1 MQIFVKTL
9 TGKTI
14 TLEVEGTDTIDA
26 VKAKIQDKEGI
37 PPDQQR
43 LIFAGKQLED
53 GRTLQDYNIQKES
66 TLHLVLR
73 LRGGMQIFVKTLTG
87 KTITLEVEGTDTIE
101 AVKAKIQ
108 DKEGIPPDQQRLIF
122 AGKQLEDGRTLQDYN
137 IQKESTLHLVLRLRG
152 GMMDDEDEK
161 PAIVI
166 DNGSGMMKAGCSGED
181 APKVTFSSVVG
192 YPKQK
197 TALVGTDKDYYIGEE
212 AQQKRGILLLK
223 YPLEHGIVQNW
234 DDMEKVWRHTFDNE
248 LRMVVGDENEADE
261 DCQGVLLTEA
271 PMNPKDN
278 RERMTQIM
286 FETFN
291 VRRFYVAI
299 QAVLSLYASGRTTG
313 VVVDCGDG
321 VSHTVPI
328 YEGYSMPHAIQR
340 INLAG
345 RDLTDY
351 ICKILQES
359 KITLTTTAERES
371 AKKIKEDLCYCSMDF
386 ATDVENFAGKE
397 KQFEMPDGTVV
408 TVHNQ
413 MIRCPELMFKPSLDG
428 KEMMGLHEL
437 TKKTV
442 NDCDLDVRKD
452 LLGNVVMSG
461 GTTMFPNMPERLQ
474 AEIQGLVPEATKVK
488 VIAPPER
495 MISVWIGGS
504 ILASLSTF
512 SRMWINRESNPDAQ
526 PPIVGYE
533 EVGPRIVH
541 QMCNS

>member
-1 MQIFVKTL
+1 
-9 TGKTI
+9 
-14 TLEVEGTDTIDA
+14 
-26 VKAKIQDKEGI
+26 
-37 PPDQQR
+37 
-43 LIFAGKQLED
+43 
-53 GRTLQDYNIQKES
+53 
-66 TLHLVLR
+66 
-73 LRGGMQIFVKTLTG
+73 
-87 KTITLEVEGTDTIE
+87 
-101 AVKAKIQ
+101 
-108 DKEGIPPDQQRLIF
+108 
-122 AGKQLEDGRTLQDYN
+122 
-137 IQKESTLHLVLRLRG
+137 
-152 GMMDDEDEK
+152 
-161 PAIVI
+161 
-166 DNGSGMMKAGCSGED
+166 
-181 APKVTFSSVVG
+181 VTFSSVVG

-212 AQQKRGILLLK
+212 AQQKRGILILK

-261 DCQGVLLTEA
+261 DCCGVLLTEA

-291 VRRFYVAI
+291 VRRYYVNI

-371 AKKIKEDLCYCSMDF
+371 AKKIKEDLCYVSMTFGEEVD
-386 ATDVENFAGKE
+386 NFAGKE

-512 SRMWINRESNPDAQ
+512 SRMWICRESNPDAQ

-541 QMCNS
+541 QMCNN

>member
-1 MQIFVKTL
+1 M
-9 TGKTI
+9 
-14 TLEVEGTDTIDA
+14 GTQTRA
-26 VKAKIQDKEGI
+26 
-37 PPDQQR
+37 
-43 LIFAGKQLED
+43 
-53 GRTLQDYNIQKES
+53 NMS
-66 TLHLVLR
+66 
-73 LRGGMQIFVKTLTG
+73 
-87 KTITLEVEGTDTIE
+87 
-101 AVKAKIQ
+101 
-108 DKEGIPPDQQRLIF
+108 
-122 AGKQLEDGRTLQDYN
+122 
-137 IQKESTLHLVLRLRG
+137 
-152 GMMDDEDEK
+152 EDEK
-161 PAIVI
+161 PAII
-166 DNGSGMMKAGCSGED
+166 MDNGTGMMKCGLSGTD
-181 APKVTFSSVVG
+181 APTVTFASCVG
-192 YPKQK
+192 HPKNK
-197 TALVGTDKDYYIGEE
+197 AMMTGGNKEYYVGEE
-212 AQQKRGILLLK
+212 AQQKRGILVLK
-223 YPLEHGIVQNW
+223 FPLEHGVINCRE
-234 DDMEKVWRHTFDNE
+234 DMEKIWAHTFDNE
-248 LRMVVGDENEADE
+248 LRVVVGGDNEADE
-261 DCQGVLLTEA
+261 DVAGVLLTEA
-271 PMNPKDN
+271 PMNPREN

-291 VRRFYVAI
+291 ARRFYVAI

-371 AKKIKEDLCYCSMDF
+371 GKKMKEDLCYVSENF
-386 ATDVENFAGKE
+386 AEEVDNFAGKE
-397 KQFEMPDGTVV
+397 KVFEMPDGTVV

-504 ILASLSTF
+504 ILASLSTS
-512 SRMWINRESNPDAQ
+512 SRMWIARESNPDAQ
-526 PPIVGYE
+526 PPVVGYE

>member
-1 MQIFVKTL
+1 
-9 TGKTI
+9 
-14 TLEVEGTDTIDA
+14 
-26 VKAKIQDKEGI
+26 
-37 PPDQQR
+37 
-43 LIFAGKQLED
+43 
-53 GRTLQDYNIQKES
+53 
-66 TLHLVLR
+66 
-73 LRGGMQIFVKTLTG
+73 
-87 KTITLEVEGTDTIE
+87 
-101 AVKAKIQ
+101 
-108 DKEGIPPDQQRLIF
+108 
-122 AGKQLEDGRTLQDYN
+122 
-137 IQKESTLHLVLRLRG
+137 
-152 GMMDDEDEK
+152 
-161 PAIVI
+161 
-166 DNGSGMMKAGCSGED
+166 
-181 APKVTFSSVVG
+181 
-192 YPKQK
+192 
-197 TALVGTDKDYYIGEE
+197 
-212 AQQKRGILLLK
+212 
-223 YPLEHGIVQNW
+223 
-234 DDMEKVWRHTFDNE
+234 
-248 LRMVVGDENEADE
+248 
-261 DCQGVLLTEA
+261 
-271 PMNPKDN
+271 
-278 RERMTQIM
+278 M

-371 AKKIKEDLCYCSMDF
+371 AKKIKEDLCYCSMNF
-386 ATDVENFAGKE
+386 ADEVDNFAGKE

-442 NDCDLDVRKD
+442 NDCDLYVRKD

-461 GTTMFPNMPERLQ
+461 GTTMFPNM
-474 AEIQGLVPEATKVK
+474 
-488 VIAPPER
+488 PER

-512 SRMWINRESNPDAQ
+512 SRMWINKCSDPDAN
-526 PPIVGYE
+526 PPVVGYE
-533 EVGPRIVH
+533 EIGPRIVH

>member
-1 MQIFVKTL
+1 MGFYQQNQQASMCD
-9 TGKTI
+9 
-14 TLEVEGTDTIDA
+14 EG
-26 VKAKIQDKEGI
+26 
-37 PPDQQR
+37 
-43 LIFAGKQLED
+43 
-53 GRTLQDYNIQKES
+53 
-66 TLHLVLR
+66 
-73 LRGGMQIFVKTLTG
+73 
-87 KTITLEVEGTDTIE
+87 
-101 AVKAKIQ
+101 
-108 DKEGIPPDQQRLIF
+108 
-122 AGKQLEDGRTLQDYN
+122 
-137 IQKESTLHLVLRLRG
+137 
-152 GMMDDEDEK
+152 DEK
-161 PAIVI
+161 PAIVV

-192 YPKQK
+192 YPKGK
-197 TALVGTDKDYYIGEE
+197 SALVGTEKDFYVGEE

-223 YPLEHGIVQNW
+223 YPLDHGIVNNW

-248 LRMVVGDENEADE
+248 LRMVVGEENPDDE
-261 DCQGVLLTEA
+261 DCCGVLLTEA
-271 PMNPKDN
+271 PMNPKEN
-278 RERMTQIM
+278 REKMTQIM

-345 RDLTDY
+345 RDLTEWM
-351 ICKILQES
+351 CKILMDS
-359 KITLTTTAERES
+359 KITLTTSAEKET
-371 AKKIKEDLCYCSMDF
+371 AKKMKEELCYVAEDYDAEMADF
-386 ATDVENFAGKE
+386 QDKTK
-397 KQFEMPDGTVV
+397 KFEMPDGTSVE
-408 TVHNQ
+408 VHAQ
-413 MIRCPELMFKPSLDG
+413 QIRCPELMFKPALDG
-428 KEMMGLHEL
+428 REMPGLHQL
-437 TKKTV
+437 TDKTV
-442 NDCDLDVRKD
+442 KDCDLDVRKD

-474 AEIQGLVPEATKVK
+474 NEIQTLVAEATKVK

-512 SRMWINRESNPDAQ
+512 SRMWICKESDADAT
-526 PPIVGYE
+526 PPITGYD

-541 QMCNS
+541 QMCSQ

>member
-1 MQIFVKTL
+1 M
-9 TGKTI
+9 GETI
-14 TLEVEGTDTIDA
+14 
-26 VKAKIQDKEGI
+26 
-37 PPDQQR
+37 
-43 LIFAGKQLED
+43 
-53 GRTLQDYNIQKES
+53 
-66 TLHLVLR
+66 
-73 LRGGMQIFVKTLTG
+73 
-87 KTITLEVEGTDTIE
+87 
-101 AVKAKIQ
+101 
-108 DKEGIPPDQQRLIF
+108 
-122 AGKQLEDGRTLQDYN
+122 
-137 IQKESTLHLVLRLRG
+137 
-152 GMMDDEDEK
+152 MMDDDEEK

-291 VRRFYVAI
+291 ARRFYVAI

-359 KITLTTTAERES
+359 KIVLTTTAERES
-371 AKKIKEDLCYCSMDF
+371 AKKIKEDLLRLH
-386 ATDVENFAGKE
+386 GLRRR
-397 KQFEMPDGTVV
+397 G
-408 TVHNQ
+408 
-413 MIRCPELMFKPSLDG
+413 RCLRRQGEA
-428 KEMMGLHEL
+428 
-437 TKKTV
+437 
-442 NDCDLDVRKD
+442 VRD
-452 LLGNVVMSG
+452 ARRSG
-461 GTTMFPNMPERLQ
+461 GHC
-474 AEIQGLVPEATKVK
+474 
-488 VIAPPER
+488 
-495 MISVWIGGS
+495 
-504 ILASLSTF
+504 
-512 SRMWINRESNPDAQ
+512 AQ
-526 PPIVGYE
+526 PDDPL
-533 EVGPRIVH
+533 PRAHV
-541 QMCNS
+541 QALARR

>member
-1 MQIFVKTL
+1 M
-9 TGKTI
+9 G
-14 TLEVEGTDTIDA
+14 
-26 VKAKIQDKEGI
+26 
-37 PPDQQR
+37 
-43 LIFAGKQLED
+43 
-53 GRTLQDYNIQKES
+53 
-66 TLHLVLR
+66 
-73 LRGGMQIFVKTLTG
+73 LTG

-161 PAIVI
+161 PAIVV

-192 YPKQK
+192 YPRQK

-248 LRMVVGDENEADE
+248 LRTVVGDDNEADE
-261 DCQGVLLTEA
+261 DCCGVLLTEA

-278 RERMTQIM
+278 RERMTQSM
-286 FETFN
+286 FESFN
-291 VRRFYVAI
+291 VRRYYVNI

-340 INLAG
+340 INPAG

-359 KITLTTTAERES
+359 KIVLTTTAERES
-371 AKKIKEDLCYCSMDF
+371 AKKIKEDLCYVSENFTEEVD
-386 ATDVENFAGKE
+386 NFAGKE
-397 KQFEMPDGTVV
+397 KQFEMPDGQVV

-437 TKKTV
+437 TRKTV

-504 ILASLSTF
+504 ILASPSTF
-512 SRMWINRESNPDAQ
+512 SRMWINRESKPDEQ

>member
-1 MQIFVKTL
+1 MGSLTDQKT
-9 TGKTI
+9 KNMCD
-14 TLEVEGTDTIDA
+14 E
-26 VKAKIQDKEGI
+26 
-37 PPDQQR
+37 
-43 LIFAGKQLED
+43 ED
-53 GRTLQDYNIQKES
+53 D
-66 TLHLVLR
+66 
-73 LRGGMQIFVKTLTG
+73 
-87 KTITLEVEGTDTIE
+87 
-101 AVKAKIQ
+101 
-108 DKEGIPPDQQRLIF
+108 
-122 AGKQLEDGRTLQDYN
+122 
-137 IQKESTLHLVLRLRG
+137 
-152 GMMDDEDEK
+152 K
-161 PAIVI
+161 PAVVV

-234 DDMEKVWRHTFDNE
+234 EDMEKVWRHTFDNE
-248 LRMVVGDENEADE
+248 LRMVVGDDNEADE
-261 DCQGVLLTEA
+261 DC
-271 PMNPKDN
+271 
-278 RERMTQIM
+278 
-286 FETFN
+286 
-291 VRRFYVAI
+291 
-299 QAVLSLYASGRTTG
+299 TG

-321 VSHTVPI
+321 VSHTVSI

-359 KITLTTTAERES
+359 KIVLTTTAERES
-371 AKKIKEDLCYCSMDF
+371 AKKIKEDLCYVSENFTEEVD
-386 ATDVENFAGKE
+386 NFAGKE
-397 KQFEMPDGTVV
+397 KQFEMPDGQVV

-437 TKKTV
+437 TRKTV

-474 AEIQGLVPEATKVK
+474 SELQGLVPEATKCK

-495 MISVWIGGS
+495 MISVG
-504 ILASLSTF
+504 L
-512 SRMWINRESNPDAQ
+512 
-526 PPIVGYE
+526 
-533 EVGPRIVH
+533 VGP
-541 QMCNS
+541 SS

>member
-1 MQIFVKTL
+1 
-9 TGKTI
+9 
-14 TLEVEGTDTIDA
+14 
-26 VKAKIQDKEGI
+26 
-37 PPDQQR
+37 
-43 LIFAGKQLED
+43 
-53 GRTLQDYNIQKES
+53 
-66 TLHLVLR
+66 
-73 LRGGMQIFVKTLTG
+73 
-87 KTITLEVEGTDTIE
+87 
-101 AVKAKIQ
+101 
-108 DKEGIPPDQQRLIF
+108 
-122 AGKQLEDGRTLQDYN
+122 
-137 IQKESTLHLVLRLRG
+137 
-152 GMMDDEDEK
+152 
-161 PAIVI
+161 
-166 DNGSGMMKAGCSGED
+166 
-181 APKVTFSSVVG
+181 
-192 YPKQK
+192 
-197 TALVGTDKDYYIGEE
+197 
-212 AQQKRGILLLK
+212 
-223 YPLEHGIVQNW
+223 
-234 DDMEKVWRHTFDNE
+234 
-248 LRMVVGDENEADE
+248 
-261 DCQGVLLTEA
+261 
-271 PMNPKDN
+271 MNPKDN

-286 FETFN
+286 FESFT
-291 VRRFYVAI
+291 VRRYYVNI

-359 KITLTTTAERES
+359 KIVLTTTAERES
-371 AKKIKEDLCYCSMDF
+371 AKKIKEDLCYVSENF
-386 ATDVENFAGKE
+386 AEEVDNFAGKE
-397 KQFEMPDGTVV
+397 KQFEMPDGQVV

-437 TKKTV
+437 TRKTV
-442 NDCDLDVRKD
+442 NDCDLDVRKS
-452 LLGNVVMSG
+452 LLENVVMSG

-474 AEIQGLVPEATKVK
+474 SEIQGLVPEATKVK

-504 ILASLSTF
+504 ILSSLSTF

-533 EVGPRIVH
+533 EIGPRIVH

>member
-1 MQIFVKTL
+1 M
-9 TGKTI
+9 
-14 TLEVEGTDTIDA
+14 
-26 VKAKIQDKEGI
+26 
-37 PPDQQR
+37 
-43 LIFAGKQLED
+43 
-53 GRTLQDYNIQKES
+53 
-66 TLHLVLR
+66 
-73 LRGGMQIFVKTLTG
+73 
-87 KTITLEVEGTDTIE
+87 
-101 AVKAKIQ
+101 
-108 DKEGIPPDQQRLIF
+108 
-122 AGKQLEDGRTLQDYN
+122 
-137 IQKESTLHLVLRLRG
+137 
-152 GMMDDEDEK
+152 
-161 PAIVI
+161 
-166 DNGSGMMKAGCSGED
+166 
-181 APKVTFSSVVG
+181 TFSSVVG

-248 LRMVVGDENEADE
+248 LRMVVGDEAEADE
-261 DCQGVLLTEA
+261 DCCGVLLTEA

-291 VRRFYVAI
+291 VRRYYVAI

-371 AKKIKEDLCYCSMDF
+371 AKKIKEDLCYVSNDF
-386 ATDVENFAGKE
+386 AAEVDNFAGKE
-397 KQFEMPDGTVV
+397 KQFEMPDGTIV

-413 MIRCPELMFKPSLDG
+413 MIRCPELMFKPALDG

-474 AEIQGLVPEATKVK
+474 AELQGLVPEATKVK

-504 ILASLSTF
+504 ILSSLSTF

-533 EVGPRIVH
+533 EIGPRIVH

>member
-1 MQIFVKTL
+1 
-9 TGKTI
+9 
-14 TLEVEGTDTIDA
+14 
-26 VKAKIQDKEGI
+26 
-37 PPDQQR
+37 
-43 LIFAGKQLED
+43 
-53 GRTLQDYNIQKES
+53 
-66 TLHLVLR
+66 
-73 LRGGMQIFVKTLTG
+73 
-87 KTITLEVEGTDTIE
+87 
-101 AVKAKIQ
+101 
-108 DKEGIPPDQQRLIF
+108 
-122 AGKQLEDGRTLQDYN
+122 
-137 IQKESTLHLVLRLRG
+137 
-152 GMMDDEDEK
+152 MMDDDDDK
-161 PAIVI
+161 PAVI
-166 DNGSGMMKAGCSGED
+166 MDNGTGMMKCGLSGED
-181 APKVTFSSVVG
+181 APKVTFASCVG

-197 TALVGTDKDYYIGEE
+197 AMLQGSNKDYYVGEE

-223 YPLEHGIVQNW
+223 YPLEHGVITNW
-234 DDMEKVWRHTFDNE
+234 DDMEKIWKHTFDNE
-248 LRMVVGDENEADE
+248 LRIVLGAEDEAEE
-261 DCQGVLLTEA
+261 DVAGVLLTEA
-271 PMNPKDN
+271 PMNPKEN

-286 FETFN
+286 FETFTA
-291 VRRFYVAI
+291 RRFYVAI

-351 ICKILQES
+351 ICKILTES
-359 KITLTTTAERES
+359 KINLHTSAERMS
-371 AKKIKEDLCYCSMDF
+371 AMKIKEELCYVSMNFEEEVD
-386 ATDVENFAGKE
+386 NFAGKE
-397 KQFEMPDGTVV
+397 KQFELPDMSIV

-413 MIRCPELMFKPSLDG
+413 IIRCPELMFKPSLDG

-437 TKKTV
+437 TKKTI

-474 AEIQGLVPEATKVK
+474 SELQNLVPEATKVK

-504 ILASLSTF
+504 ILSSLSTF
-512 SRMWINRESNPDAQ
+512 ARMWICRESDPDTS

-533 EVGPRIVH
+533 EIGPRIVH